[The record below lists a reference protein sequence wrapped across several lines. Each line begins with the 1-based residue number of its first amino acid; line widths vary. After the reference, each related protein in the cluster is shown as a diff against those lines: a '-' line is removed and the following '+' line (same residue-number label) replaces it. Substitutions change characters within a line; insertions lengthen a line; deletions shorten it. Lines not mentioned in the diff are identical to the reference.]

1 MRVTHIVWSLATGGV
16 ETMLVRII
24 NEQVKYIKVQLIIVN
39 DRIEQSLISK
49 ISNSCIIVKI
59 RRKPSSRNYFDL
71 IKINMHLLRFSP
83 NIIHLHSTNLSKLI
97 IGNWCLVRTIHNT
110 HNPTEEY
117 PKMNAL
123 YAISCAVKDYT
134 NKQGFHNVTVV
145 ENGIPTDSFSKKESF
160 HVDFYNLVQVSRLY
174 KVSKG
179 QHLLLKA
186 LNILVNERKVYNFH
200 MSFIGDGPSRNEYEQ
215 MVIDYRLVDFVTF
228 EGKKTQDYLFEHLCD
243 FDVAIQP
250 STHEGFGLTVA
261 EAIAAQVPV
270 LVSDIEGPMEI
281 IDSGK
286 YGMHFRKGDPV
297 DLADKLEAI
306 LKGRYDYSMI
316 APAYEH
322 VKEKFDVSVTAKRY
336 LEEYKKILRNNGRRI
351 NLE

>member
-1 MRVTHIVWSLATGGV
+1 MSAKMKVTHIVWSLATGGV
-16 ETMLVRII
+16 ETMLVNII
-24 NEQVKYIKVQLIIVN
+24 NEQVKYIKVQLIIIN
-39 DRIEQSLISK
+39 DKIEQSLISK

-59 RRKPSSRNYFDL
+59 KRKPSSRNYFDL
-71 IKINMHLLRFSP
+71 FKINMHLLSFLP

-117 PKMNAL
+117 PKMKAL

-134 NKQGFHNVTVV
+134 DKQGFHNVTVV
-145 ENGIPTDSFSKKESF
+145 ENGISTDSFRKKESF

-179 QHLLLKA
+179 QHILLKA

-215 MVIDYRLVDFVTF
+215 MVKDYKLVDFVTF
-228 EGKKTQDYLFEHLCD
+228 EGKKTQDYLFDHLCD
-243 FDVAIQP
+243 YDVAIQP

-261 EAIAAQVPV
+261 EAIAAKVPV

-281 IDSGK
+281 IDNGK
-286 YGMHFRKGDPV
+286 YGMYFKKGDII
-297 DLADKLEAI
+297 DLADKLEHI
-306 LKGRYDYSMI
+306 LKGGYNYNMI
-316 APAYEH
+316 NPSYNH
-322 VKEKFDVSVTAKRY
+322 VKTHYDVSITAKNY
-336 LEEYKKILRNNGRRI
+336 LEEYKKVLAI
-351 NLE
+351 